1 MTENSTERH
10 ALRKTLL
17 KNGYTPLPLASKGV
31 FIKGWSRADV
41 DSAWLLRWKR
51 HAKYPNT
58 GIRCDNVIAFDI
70 DVLDEAL
77 ADECEAIVEDECG
90 PTELCRIGQ
99 WPKRLLLYRLDG
111 EMGRSA
117 RTGKYGGHMVE
128 LLHGNGRQFAAF
140 GKHPGTGQPYYWE
153 SDSPA
158 DIQLADLTSISADR
172 ALEVLDVLDDYLAD
186 TGLPQERRA
195 YARGAHGAQ
204 AWDLMPDTIVDYEGT
219 RIAWRDL
226 RDQLTEEG
234 GFGNLY
240 RPEYEAFGDSSA
252 VHFYLAHGTLE
263 PCAHDFV
270 HDCTHWEST
279 YRPDFAALLPP
290 PPAKKSANQFVHP
303 DIADLEEN
311 CVILRDQTVR
321 RLTRP
326 HRSYPL
332 TGFVR
337 SYQHLQV
344 PHPNPPASKPNALIA
359 FTKLWEQAAD
369 TLKADY
375 AALRPDRPDD
385 RIIVEAGERILNTFR
400 WPDHA
405 DASGETATFYEFV
418 GHLLPK
424 EKDRG
429 IFLDWFAHK
438 VANPGD
444 RMHGMVMIAPNQG
457 TGRGTM
463 VQIFERIFGEPYIKS
478 AKLSEIT
485 GHGSQS
491 AYNDYLADS
500 LVVNVEEAL
509 ERRPEQTLWAARRES
524 YEHIKT
530 ILNPVASGMR
540 IRRKYGLNTEERIF
554 SSLFITSNHRDALA
568 IEPDD
573 RRLIVLDN
581 TDVRLVEAPDRLY
594 ERIQAW
600 KDVPANIG
608 ALVESLR
615 ERALESHYD
624 AFGIPPMTYAK
635 ERMID
640 AGQSDTDWVW
650 MLFTEQCPGDI
661 VTPAQWRTFV
671 QQCRVE
677 LDVDLPPVGQPLD
690 RAITA
695 VISTRARRIDSLPKS
710 GQMKVKGTLVRPWV
724 IRNFELWCETE
735 RRDLVAAEIEKNG
748 PVGHTVIKLP
758 RGPGERDDADE

>member
-1 MTENSTERH
+1 MSENSTKRH

-17 KNGYTPLPLASKGV
+17 SNGYIPLPLAAKGV

-41 DSAWLLRWKR
+41 DESWLAR
-51 HAKYPNT
+51 HARIARYTNT
-58 GIRCDNVIAFDI
+58 GLRCDNLIAFDI

-77 ADECEAIVEDECG
+77 ADECEAIVEAELGETD
-90 PTELCRIGQ
+90 LCRIGR
-99 WPKRLLLYRLDG
+99 WPKRLLLYRLQG

-128 LLHGNGRQFAAF
+128 LLHGNGRQFVAY
-140 GKHPGTGQPYYWE
+140 GIHPGTGEPYEWE
-153 SDSPA
+153 AGSPA
-158 DIQLADLTSISADR
+158 DTPLENLTSVSAER
-172 ALEVLDVLDDYLAD
+172 ALEVLDRIDDCLDS
-186 TGLPQERRA
+186 TGLPLERRA

-204 AWDLMPDTIVDYEGT
+204 AWDLAPDTIVEYEDT
-219 RIAWRDL
+219 RVAWGEL
-226 RDQLTEEG
+226 RGQLTEEG
-234 GFGNLY
+234 GFGNLH
-240 RPEYEAFGDSSA
+240 RPEYGDWGDSSA
-252 VHFYLAHGTLE
+252 VHFYLSHGTLE

-279 YRPDFAALLPP
+279 YRPDFKALLPP
-290 PPAKKSANQFVHP
+290 PPARSSNRFVHP
-303 DIADLEEN
+303 DIADLAEN

-321 RLTRP
+321 RLNRP

-344 PHPNPPASKPNALIA
+344 PDPNPPANNPNKMIP
-359 FTKLWEQAAD
+359 FTRQWEQAAD

-385 RIIVEAGERILNTFR
+385 RIITEGGERILNTFR

-405 DASGETATFYEFV
+405 DASGEVDTFYEFCQ
-418 GHLLPK
+418 HLLPK
-424 EKDRG
+424 QTDRD
-429 IFLDWFAHK
+429 IFLNWLAHK
-438 VANPGD
+438 VACPGD

-478 AKLSEIT
+478 ARLSEIT

-500 LVVNVEEAL
+500 LIVNVEEAL
-509 ERRPEQTLWAARRES
+509 ERRPDQTLWAARRES

-530 ILNPVASGMR
+530 ILNPVATSLR
-540 IRRKYGLNTEERIF
+540 IRRKYGTNSEERIF

-568 IEPDD
+568 IEADD

-581 TDVRLVEAPDRLY
+581 TDVRLVEAPDDLY
-594 ERIQAW
+594 GRIQAW
-600 KDVPANIG
+600 KNVPANIG
-608 ALVESLR
+608 ALVDAMR
-615 ERALESHYD
+615 ERALASHYD
-624 AFGIPPMTYAK
+624 AFGVPPMTYAK

-640 AGQSDTDWVW
+640 AGQSDIDWIW
-650 MLFTEQCPGDI
+650 SLFAEQCPGDI
-661 VTPAQWRTFV
+661 VTPAQWRSFV
-671 QQCRVE
+671 QRSRAE
-677 LDVDLPPVGQPLD
+677 LDVDLPPVGAPLD

-695 VISTRARRIDSLPKS
+695 VISTRARRIDTLPKS
-710 GQMKVKGTLVRPWV
+710 GQIKIKGTLVRPWV
-724 IRNFELWCETE
+724 IRNFELWCECE
-735 RRDLVAAEIEKNG
+735 RRDLVTGEIEKNG
-748 PVGHTVIKLP
+748 PAGHTVVEFP
-758 RGPGERDDADE
+758 NRPERGDD

>member
-1 MTENSTERH
+1 MTENSTQRH
-10 ALRKTLL
+10 DLRNSLL
-17 KNGYTPLPLASKGV
+17 EKGYIPLPLAAKGV

-41 DSAWLLRWKR
+41 TEKWLLRHKR
-51 HAKYPNT
+51 IARYPNT

-77 ADECEAIVEDECG
+77 ANECEAIIEDEAG
-90 PTELCRIGQ
+90 QTDLCRVGQ
-99 WPKRLLLYRLDG
+99 WPKRLLLYRLEG

-140 GKHPGTGQPYYWE
+140 GTHPGTKEPYYWE

-158 DIQLADLTSISADR
+158 DIPLADLTSISADR
-172 ALEVLDVLDDYLAD
+172 ALEVLDILDDYLAD

-195 YARGAHGAQ
+195 YARGAHGAS
-204 AWDLMPDTIVDYEGT
+204 AWDLAPDTVVEYEGA
-219 RIAWRDL
+219 RVAWGEL
-226 RDQLTEEG
+226 RDTLTEEG

-240 RPEYEAFGDSSA
+240 RPEYEGFGDSSA

-279 YRPDFAALLPP
+279 YRPEFKALLPP
-290 PPAKKSANQFVHP
+290 APPKSSNRFVHP

-321 RLTRP
+321 RLTNP
-326 HRSYPL
+326 YRSYPL
-332 TGFVR
+332 AGFVR

-344 PHPNPPASKPNALIA
+344 PDPNPPASNPNKMIP
-359 FTKLWEQAAD
+359 FTRQWEQSAD

-385 RIIVEAGERILNTFR
+385 RIITERGERILNTFR

-405 DASGETATFYEFV
+405 HAGGECDTFYEFCR
-418 GHLLPK
+418 HLLPR
-424 EKDRG
+424 ESDRAL
-429 IFLDWFAHK
+429 FLDWFAHK

-444 RMHGMVMIAPNQG
+444 RMHGMVMVAPKQG
-457 TGRGTM
+457 TGRGTL
-463 VQIFERIFGEPYIKS
+463 VQIFERVFGDAYVKS
-478 AKLSEIT
+478 AQLSEIT
-485 GHGSQS
+485 GHGSQA

-500 LVVNVEEAL
+500 LIVNVEEAL
-509 ERRPEQTLWAARRES
+509 ERRPEQTVWAARREA

-530 ILNPVASGMR
+530 ILNPVATSLR
-540 IRRKYGLNTEERIF
+540 IRRKYGMNSEERIF

-581 TDVRLVEAPDRLY
+581 TDVRLVDAPDRLY

-600 KDVPANIG
+600 KNVPANIG
-608 ALVESLR
+608 ALFESLLD
-615 ERALESHYD
+615 RASGSHYD
-624 AFGIPPMTYAK
+624 ALGVPPMTYAK

-640 AGQSDTDWVW
+640 AGQSDMDWLW
-650 MLFTEQCPGDI
+650 SLFVDQCDGDVI
-661 VTPAQWRTFV
+661 TPAQWRTFV
-671 QQCRVE
+671 QRCRAE
-677 LDVDLPPVGQPLD
+677 LDVDLPPVGTPLD
-690 RAITA
+690 KAITA
-695 VISTRARRIDSLPKS
+695 VVTARARRVDTLGKS
-710 GQMKVKGTLVRPWV
+710 GNLKVKGAVVRPWV
-724 IRNFELWCETE
+724 IRNFEIWCECEQT
-735 RRDLVAAEIEKNG
+735 DLLREEIAKNG
-748 PVGHTVIKLP
+748 SSGHTVTALP
-758 RGPGERDDADE
+758 ERGDA